1 MKRILFAFSLL
12 LSLCLTTDA
21 QAQNIHT
28 TWRQKTIAVE
38 NGGESPTVIQLL
50 KAFAGPEH
58 PHHLAT
64 EDDCRR
70 EWRRVA
76 HRYPAPEGI

>member
-1 MKRILFAFSLL
+1 MKRMLFAFSLL

-50 KAFAGPEH
+50 KAAVCLE
-58 PHHLAT
+58 
-64 EDDCRR
+64 
-70 EWRRVA
+70 
-76 HRYPAPEGI
+76 